1 MSRLLVVSVFCLFV
15 LVRCEVPERTFTERL
30 RTSDALY
37 WGDEIYHLDRSPLDG
52 FAGFDTLF
60 SDYPEKRPIT
70 VSMPAFF
77 DHPKKRPCGIPI
89 DLPDPSQTGGYYAI
103 NDPIRRDKKYSVLW
117 KIVGDSLYANE
128 IYLYLFEDP
137 RLDARSVYPDNSQ
150 YWALERF
157 TGGKFSETNPAARVE
172 PEAPHGVM
180 PAGWVSGDYFV
191 KPAKTYDG
199 KWFSLPVLRLTFD
212 KGKLIGVKEESF
224 R

>member
-1 MSRLLVVSVFCLFV
+1 MKHVLFFSVFSLFAFA
-15 LVRCEVPERTFTERL
+15 RCKAPERTFTERL

-60 SDYPEKRPIT
+60 SDYPEKRPVT
-70 VSMPAFF
+70 VSMPGYF
-77 DHPKKRPCGIPI
+77 DHPKKRPCGIQI
-89 DLPDPSQTGGYYAI
+89 DLPDTSRPKGYYAI
-103 NDPIRRDKKYSVLW
+103 NDPFRRDKKYSVLW

-150 YWALERF
+150 YRTLERL
-157 TGGKFSETNPAARVE
+157 TGGEFSETNPSARVE

-180 PAGWVSGDYFV
+180 PAIWVSGNYFV
-191 KPAKTYDG
+191 KPAKTYDE
-199 KWFSLPVLRLTFD
+199 KWFFLPVLRLTFD
-212 KGKLIGVKEESF
+212 KGKLINVKKESF